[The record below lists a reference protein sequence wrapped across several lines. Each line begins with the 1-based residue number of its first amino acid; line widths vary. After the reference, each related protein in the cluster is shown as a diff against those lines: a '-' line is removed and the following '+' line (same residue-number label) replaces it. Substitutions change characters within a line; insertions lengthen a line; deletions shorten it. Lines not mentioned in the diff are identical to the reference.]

1 MTDLAVVILTK
12 NEELHIKRCM
22 EKLAPLEPRQI
33 FVVDCFSTDG
43 TQGIV
48 EKFRVESSKFRSDG
62 SNSKLETSNSEL
74 NLVEHE
80 WPGLHAK
87 QFNWALDNL
96 PIKASWVLRL
106 DADEYLYSDTIEEL
120 KGLLPKWDGE
130 KVAAGGL
137 PPAVTSLSLSR
148 ARIFCGRKIRFGG
161 TAHIP
166 MVRFFKY
173 GIGRCQDR
181 AMDEHIV
188 TSEGVDYRLKGEFAD
203 DNLNSMDWWR
213 EKHRGYAKR
222 EAVDA
227 LAGEKF
233 KTSKSLYYRFPPYL
247 RAFIYFSIRYFLLL
261 GFLDGYAGWMWHF
274 WQGLWYRWIVDR
286 EIGRMRRERLR

>member
-1 MTDLAVVILTK
+1 MTDIAVIILSK
-12 NEELHIKRCM
+12 NEKLHIARCL
-22 EKLAPLEPRQI
+22 EKLATLEARQI

-43 TQGIV
+43 SDKIAV
-48 EKFRVESSKFRSDG
+48 EMGATV
-62 SNSKLETSNSEL
+62 
-74 NLVEHE
+74 VQHE
-80 WPGLHAK
+80 WPGLYAK

-106 DADEYLYSDTIEEL
+106 DADEYLYPATIEEV

-130 KVAAGGL
+130 RVTAGGL
-137 PPAVTSLSLSR
+137 PPDVTSLSLSL
-148 ARIFCGRKIRFGG
+148 ARVFCGRKIRFGG

-166 MVRFFKY
+166 MVRFFRY

-181 AMDEHIV
+181 AMDEHII
-188 TSEGVDYRLKGEFAD
+188 TSEGADYRLKGEFAD
-203 DNLNSMDWWR
+203 DNLNTMDWWR
-213 EKHRGYAKR
+213 EKHHGYAKR

-233 KTSKSLYYRFPPYL
+233 KTSKSLYYHFPPYL
-247 RAFIYFSIRYFLLL
+247 RAFIYFSIRYFFLL

-274 WQGLWYRWIVDR
+274 YQGLWYRWLVDR
-286 EIGRMRRERLR
+286 EIGKMKRRQDLQD